1 MNDLVQLNNQLPDVR
16 QRNQTLLDD
25 PVELY
30 LRGLDSESS
39 RTEMARQLER
49 VARLVGAPSR
59 DALPWEQLRQ
69 PHYAEIRG
77 RLLEYRKD
85 PDDPSSG
92 LAPSTINLAIAS
104 LRGVAR
110 ACWELGY
117 MTAEEHARVMSS
129 LRSARGSRLLRG
141 RAAAPGELTALMNV
155 CARDPSRAGVRDAA
169 IIAVMYSCE
178 LRRSEVASLTR
189 DSYEPSRGELELR
202 GKGNKERMV
211 YPFGGAAAALED
223 WLVVRGDRE
232 GPLFLSIRRGD
243 HLASS
248 GLTDSAIYK
257 LLRKRN
263 AEAGISERLTPHDL
277 RRSFATELFRAKVP
291 GPTVQRMMGHS
302 NLSTT
307 ARYDMSGAE
316 AEREASRE
324 LYVPYTRRFQR

>member
-1 MNDLVQLNNQLPDVR
+1 M
-16 QRNQTLLDD
+16 
-25 PVELY
+25 
-30 LRGLDSESS
+30 
-39 RTEMARQLER
+39 
-49 VARLVGAPSR
+49 
-59 DALPWEQLRQ
+59 
-69 PHYAEIRG
+69 
-77 RLLEYRKD
+77 
-85 PDDPSSG
+85 
-92 LAPSTINLAIAS
+92 
-104 LRGVAR
+104 
-110 ACWELGY
+110 
-117 MTAEEHARVMSS
+117 
-129 LRSARGSRLLRG
+129 
-141 RAAAPGELTALMNV
+141 
-155 CARDPSRAGVRDAA
+155 RDAA
-169 IIAVMYSCE
+169 IITLMYSCG

-211 YPFGGAAAALED
+211 YPFGGAAAALAD

-243 HLASS
+243 HLTSS

-291 GPTVQRMMGHS
+291 GSTVQRMMGHS

-324 LYVPYTRRFQR
+324 LYVPYTRRFGR